1 MVATAS
7 AAAVSL
13 ANEEKKRKQT
23 MERAKAT
30 HLSRQLQMRLQYAK
44 LKVEHGWT
52 KQTLNEVEN
61 LYFHHSH
68 TRGPRP
74 TAPTNQLLSEST
86 LVLSDTPSPRQS
98 SLSFKSN
105 ISRASTLIDLD
116 VPTDIEVETT
126 PDPTVHVSANSS
138 FTPPPPAVA
147 PLQPS
152 PFLPD
157 SALSRPRTQSPSLS
171 PVPTGKT
178 QTKPWP
184 SPTLTPK
191 RQPAK
196 LLSAPDI
203 YGKGQ
208 QPGPVLTYDSFWSK
222 HTLSA
227 PHYRSLGSLP
237 SRGSVSDV
245 TNDVG

>member
-7 AAAVSL
+7 AAAASL

-68 TRGPRP
+68 VRGPRP
-74 TAPTNQLLSEST
+74 VPTNEPT
-86 LVLSDTPSPRQS
+86 LILSDTPSPRQS
-98 SLSFKSN
+98 SLSYRSN
-105 ISRASTLIDLD
+105 ISRTSTLVDLD
-116 VPTDIEVETT
+116 LPTDNEVETT
-126 PDPTVHVSANSS
+126 PDPMQASSVNSS
-138 FTPPPPAVA
+138 FTPPPPPAVA

-152 PFLPD
+152 PFPPD
-157 SALSRPRTQSPSLS
+157 STLSRPRTQSPPSRS

-208 QPGPVLTYDSFWSK
+208 QAGPALTYDSFWSK
-222 HTLSA
+222 HTSV
-227 PHYRSLGSLP
+227 PHYRSLGSLS

-245 TNDVG
+245 MNDVG